1 MYVVCRV
8 SDDQELDC
16 S

>member
-1 MYVVCRV
+1 MYVVCHV